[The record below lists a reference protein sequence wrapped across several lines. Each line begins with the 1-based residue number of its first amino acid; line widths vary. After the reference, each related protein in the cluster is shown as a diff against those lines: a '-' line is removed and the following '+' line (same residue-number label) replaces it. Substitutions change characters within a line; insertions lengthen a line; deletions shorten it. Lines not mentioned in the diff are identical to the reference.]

1 MKAIHLPSG
10 LPAVS
15 MAAADHRTLVID
27 EAGTVFLSEDA
38 GNHWEIVTEQWTGR
52 AIVVRTEAKKS
63 ASAAPAAAS
72 SAKSTSDANTA
83 PSPAS
88 FFEILNDKNQVWQ
101 STDGKTWTAK

>member
-10 LPAVS
+10 LAAVS
-15 MAAADHRTLVID
+15 MAAAGHRTLAID
-27 EAGTVFLSEDA
+27 EAGTLFLSEDA

-72 SAKSTSDANTA
+72 PANSTSDANTA

-88 FFEILNDKNQVWQ
+88 FFEILNDMNQVWL